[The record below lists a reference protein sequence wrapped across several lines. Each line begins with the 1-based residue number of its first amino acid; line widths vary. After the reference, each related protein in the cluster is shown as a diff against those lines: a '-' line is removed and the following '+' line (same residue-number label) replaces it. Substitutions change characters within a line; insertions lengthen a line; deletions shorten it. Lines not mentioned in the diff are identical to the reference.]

1 MGLKAVCSKPF
12 SSPSIDFIS
21 SRAFRRTSFNLSWIL
36 FDWRAPQF
44 YIYIPLFQNTKCCH
58 GWRGLTCY
66 INSLARCDLH
76 DNLHIVRNRGIRQ
89 PGPKPINHLPELF
102 SVPGSIRT
110 HNWDFPFIFWISS
123 IFFCQFLR
131 LSSVEVIDL
140 LHIYLSGTYIPKIPL
155 TQPPT
160 DPRNFWFPGRPE
172 PRLDVASNQ
181 QKVFSVFNNS
191 HRPHFSSTAR
201 CVTGAVQ

>member
-1 MGLKAVCSKPF
+1 VGLKAVCSKPF

-110 HNWDFPFIFWISS
+110 HNWDFPFIFWNSS
-123 IFFCQFLR
+123 MLYLLPPVPSPLIGWSSWLAPHLFIWDLHTQNTLDATSNRPTKFLVPR
-131 LSSVEVIDL
+131 KARTSSWRSVE
-140 LHIYLSGTYIPKIPL
+140 
-155 TQPPT
+155 
-160 DPRNFWFPGRPE
+160 
-172 PRLDVASNQ
+172 
-181 QKVFSVFNNS
+181 
-191 HRPHFSSTAR
+191 STKSIL
-201 CVTGAVQ
+201 GI